1 MQPATHAIYE
11 SVSDI
16 KGLGVGINL
25 LPHAAREL
33 DELDVLERL
42 IDVSVQPTTLRYF
55 TRRGQQ
61 IWSEA
66 RGHAAGYRWPQLSIH
81 RGTLQQTLLDITRER
96 IGAAYSHRLSPE

>member
-1 MQPATHAIYE
+1 MSQPPIIIIGAGIGGLVSALSLHAAGYACDIYE

-25 LPHAAREL
+25 LPIAAREL

-66 RGHAAGYRWPQLSIH
+66 RGH
-81 RGTLQQTLLDITRER
+81 
-96 IGAAYSHRLSPE
+96 